1 MNSSVA
7 NEDDLLAKACR
18 GDGEALGHL
27 LQKYRPYLRIM
38 AQRRLDSRLKIRV
51 DPSDVVQTTF
61 LEAHRDLA
69 SFRGKAE
76 GELVAWLR
84 RILDNNLAQTIQRHV
99 FAKKRSIR
107 RERSLDDAV
116 GTSHV
121 LADFLAADQSS
132 PSRRVMRGEAA
143 IRLAQSMDQLPTDQ
157 HEAVR
162 LRYLEGRS
170 LREIAEHF
178 DRTEVAVAGLLKRG
192 LRGLRKQLDT
202 NGSRDH

>member
-1 MNSSVA
+1 MNSSLA
-7 NEDDLLAKACR
+7 NEDALLAKACG
-18 GDGEALGHL
+18 GDGEALGTL
-27 LQKYRPYLRIM
+27 LQKYRPYLRVM

-69 SFRGKAE
+69 GFRGKSQ

-84 RILDNNLAQTIQRHV
+84 RILDNNLAQAIQRHV

-107 RERSLDDAV
+107 REKSLDDAV

-143 IRLAQSMDQLPTDQ
+143 IRLTVAMQRLPRDQ

-162 LRYLEGRS
+162 LRHLEGCS
-170 LREIAEHF
+170 LAQIAERF
-178 DRTEVAVAGLLKRG
+178 GRTEVAVAGLLKRG
-192 LRGLRKQLDT
+192 LRGLRKRLVAP
-202 NGSRDH
+202 S